1 MSDNNSTKNL
11 KNEPKKF
18 EGLSATA
25 KFPICGVPLRC
36 DTYKT
41 CSFGCTYCFANCRKI
56 MEFEKTL
63 QVINLS
69 SVEKRLIRV
78 LVNKKPKEG
87 DLVDAFLQF
96 GLTWH
101 CGGMADPF
109 QPVERILKKTEQL
122 VDITNKHNIHILFST
137 KSDTVYGANIRPDL
151 HTFQL
156 SVSNIENRHDLEPNV
171 PDITKRYELY
181 RTLKDEGFKVGIRI
195 QPFIPNITSLDIV
208 DMFHDADQ
216 ITIEGL
222 KLVPQNPEH
231 KEYLLNLTKLD
242 KSDFKQMGLLNLKPE
257 IRLEKYKAFIE
268 KMEQLGIPYSIA
280 DNDLHYLGNN
290 HCCCGDR
297 LVHKA
302 TGFDSTAMCHKFGT
316 NYTKD
321 DVRRAISM
329 VGVERCKCS
338 QLFTSNRTK
347 GCSTI
352 EQFYDKCFD
361 KKTSPFSPKFLYSDD
376 TEKAA

>member
-156 SVSNIENRHDLEPNV
+156 SVSNVENRRDLEPNV

-195 QPFIPNITSLDIV
+195 QLFIPNITSLDIV

-231 KEYLLNLTKLD
+231 KEYLLNLCKLD

-321 DVRRAISM
+321 DVRSAISM
-329 VGVERCKCS
+329 VGVEHCKCS

-347 GCSTI
+347 GCTTI

-361 KKTSPFSPKFLYSDD
+361 KKTSPFSPKFLYTDD
-376 TEKAA
+376 TVKAA